1 MNHVDSWQA
10 LTIWQSGML
19 WHGNWWKLPFAGRS
33 SPIGDHVDNCLFD
46 LCLKQLSL
54 NTPFQHL
61 IGIPWQTHVSVGYPV
76 QSFGENGNYRDNRR
90 RLSGWTLPKSTS
102 YVGLF
107 TSFSSVCLWQ
117 RWQIK
122 TNSNDFARCPASSA
136 SNPCG
141 ASGGRRK
148 VYFGR
153 FTSSAWW
160 DFNNKNGVQ

>member
-1 MNHVDSWQA
+1 MNHVDCWQA

-61 IGIPWQTHVSVGYPV
+61 IGIPWQMHVPVGYPV
-76 QSFGENGNYRDNRR
+76 QSIGENGNYRDNRR
-90 RLSGWTLPKSTS
+90 RLSGWTLHQTTS

-122 TNSNDFARCPASSA
+122 TNSNDFCKV
-136 SNPCG
+136 
-141 ASGGRRK
+141 SGIVCIQSLWSQWREEKSIFRSLHELSM
-148 VYFGR
+148 VR
-153 FTSSAWW
+153 FSL
-160 DFNNKNGVQ
+160 

>member
-61 IGIPWQTHVSVGYPV
+61 IGIPWQMHVVPVGYPV
-76 QSFGENGNYRDNRR
+76 QSIGENGNYRDNRR
-90 RLSGWTLPKSTS
+90 RLSGWTLHQTTS
-102 YVGLF
+102 YVGPF
-107 TSFSSVCLWQ
+107 TSLSSVCLWQ
-117 RWQIK
+117 WWQIK
-122 TNSNDFARCPASSA
+122 TNSYWKWESSSCA
-136 SNPCG
+136 KLEFGCSHF
-141 ASGGRRK
+141 SG
-148 VYFGR
+148 F
-153 FTSSAWW
+153 FNTSILSFDLEIRIW
-160 DFNNKNGVQ
+160 DKNK